1 MVYQHGGGF
10 VVGSGASPWQDGARL
25 AVENDVVVV
34 ESNHRLGIM
43 GYLYLGHLLGDQYPG
58 NQGLKDLVMVL
69 RWVKRNIAAFGG
81 DPANVTI
88 FGESGGGGKTACLYA
103 MPSAA
108 PYFHKASI
116 ESPIGPGHMDPDA
129 AAAVT
134 REVMRRLDIT
144 DAQTLLTVPVEALIK
159 AQMGGDAL
167 AQPGT
172 RLPGQ
177 PSGQPGIMFWPF
189 VDGAILPEEPFAR
202 SAPALS
208 AHKPL
213 IIGGCK
219 DEAVFSIASILP
231 PSTLIWPAFPP
242 VSGPWSARA
251 RRNGSPPSPLTPQ
264 SKSIAAIW
272 PLPRPLRGAPMP
284 SISPRPR
291 RASIQR
297 RFSISLIIVIPRSS
311 QAPPIRRGRPMLRT
325 SR

>member
-159 AQMGGDAL
+159 AQMGGCFGAARHAIAGSTFRPAGHYVLAL
-167 AQPGT
+167 C
-172 RLPGQ
+172 RRR
-177 PSGQPGIMFWPF
+177 
-189 VDGAILPEEPFAR
+189 D
-202 SAPALS
+202 
-208 AHKPL
+208 
-213 IIGGCK
+213 
-219 DEAVFSIASILP
+219 
-231 PSTLIWPAFPP
+231 ST
-242 VSGPWSARA
+242 
-251 RRNGSPPSPLTPQ
+251 
-264 SKSIAAIW
+264 
-272 PLPRPLRGAPMP
+272 
-284 SISPRPR
+284 R
-291 RASIQR
+291 RAVCPFR
-297 RFSISLIIVIPRSS
+297 TGIVRA
-311 QAPPIRRGRPMLRT
+311 QAPDYRRLQG
-325 SR
+325 